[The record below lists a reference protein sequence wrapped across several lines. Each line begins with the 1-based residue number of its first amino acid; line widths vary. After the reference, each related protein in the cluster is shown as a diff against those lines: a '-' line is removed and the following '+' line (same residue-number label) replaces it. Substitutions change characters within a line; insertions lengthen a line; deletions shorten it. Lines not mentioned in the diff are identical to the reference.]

1 MEKLIKELKIKIVDT
16 LCLTDITPD
25 EIDEDE
31 PLVGG
36 VLGIDSIDILELVM
50 MVEEDYAIRIANK
63 DLAVQ
68 AFSSLRALAAY
79 IHENLPNASN
89 E

>member
-1 MEKLIKELKIKIVDT
+1 MEKLLGELKVKIIDT
-16 LCLTDITPD
+16 LCLTDITPE
-25 EIDEDE
+25 EIDENE

-50 MVEEDYAIRIANK
+50 MIEEDYSIRIANK

-68 AFSSLRALAAY
+68 AFSSLKSLAAY

-89 E
+89 

>member
-1 MEKLIKELKIKIVDT
+1 MEKLLIELKAKIIDT
-16 LCLTDITPD
+16 LCLTDVTP
-25 EIDEDE
+25 EDIEENE

-50 MVEEDYAIRIANK
+50 MIEEDYSIRIANK
-63 DLAVQ
+63 DLAVK
-68 AFSSLRALAAY
+68 AFSSLKSLATY

-89 E
+89 